1 MELVNPVSVEECEPW
16 MAALVTTMLGSP
28 WDDDFRRH
36 VERWRRD
43 WLADRTWG
51 VRDRGR
57 WVATLATEPRTLTV
71 PGAPG
76 ETVDIS
82 ADALTAVTVAATHR
96 RQGLLTKMIT
106 QSLQQ
111 AVDRGDPVAVLIAAE
126 WPIYGRF
133 GYAPATHA
141 ADYTLFT
148 RRAGATVRPDPAGT
162 LRQVEPE
169 ELSKHAAGIFDNARR
184 RWAGQVDRP
193 GEWWSRRLGV
203 DNYERIASGQG
214 TWILHETDGE
224 PDGFLAWKVSRDFEL
239 NGEFG
244 EVRVLEFVTG
254 SDTAYRNL
262 WSYLASLD
270 VIGEVKIHRRAVD
283 EPVRWL
289 LTDGRALK
297 QESCGDDTWVR
308 LLDVPAALSARG
320 YATPGRVVLEVVDD
334 DLGGYAAGRFA
345 LDADTAGAE
354 CAPTSDTPD
363 LRLTQRALASIYLG
377 DHSLRGLLATGGID
391 ELTTGALARAD
402 AMFGTAL
409 RPWNPTM
416 F

>member
-1 MELVNPVSVEECEPW
+1 
-16 MAALVTTMLGSP
+16 
-28 WDDDFRRH
+28 
-36 VERWRRD
+36 
-43 WLADRTWG
+43 
-51 VRDRGR
+51 
-57 WVATLATEPRTLTV
+57 LTV

-76 ETVDIS
+76 TTVDIS

-106 QSLQQ
+106 ESLQE

-133 GYAPATHA
+133 GYAPATRG

-148 RRAGATVRPDPAGT
+148 RRVGASVRPDPAGT

-169 ELSKHAAGIFDNARR
+169 ELSKHAAAIFDNARR

-193 GEWWSRRLGV
+193 GDWWSRRLGV
-203 DNYERIASGQG
+203 ENYERMASGQG

-224 PDGFLAWKVSRDFEL
+224 PDGFLAWKVTRDFEL
-239 NGEFG
+239 NGEYA
-244 EVRVLEFVTG
+244 EIRVLEFVSG

-262 WSYLASLD
+262 WSYLAALD
-270 VIGEVKIHRRAVD
+270 VIGEVKIHGRSVD

-289 LTDGRALK
+289 LGDGRALK
-297 QESCGDDTWVR
+297 QEYCGDDTWVR

-320 YATPGRVVLEVVDD
+320 YATPGRVVLDVIDD

-345 LDADTAGAE
+345 LDADATGAE
-354 CAPTSDTPD
+354 CAPTSDAPD
-363 LRLTQRALASIYLG
+363 LRLPQRALASIYLG
-377 DHSLRGLLATGGID
+377 DHSLRGLSVAGGIE
-391 ELTTGALARAD
+391 ELTAGAVARAD

-409 RPWNPTM
+409 RPWNATM

>member
-1 MELVNPVSVEECEPW
+1 MELVHPVPVEECEPW
-16 MAALVTTMLGSP
+16 MAALVTTLLGSP

-43 WLADRTWG
+43 WLADHTWG
-51 VRDRGR
+51 VQDRGR
-57 WVATLATEPRTLTV
+57 WVATLATDPRTLTV

-76 ETVDIS
+76 TTVDIS

-106 QSLQQ
+106 ESLQE

-133 GYAPATHA
+133 GYAPATRG

-148 RRAGATVRPDPAGT
+148 RRVGASVRPDPAGT

-169 ELSKHAAGIFDNARR
+169 ELSKHAAAIFDNARR

-193 GEWWSRRLGV
+193 GDWWSRRLGV
-203 DNYERIASGQG
+203 DNYERMASGQG

-224 PDGFLAWKVSRDFEL
+224 PDGFLAWKVTRDFEL
-239 NGEFG
+239 NGEYA
-244 EVRVLEFVTG
+244 EIRVLEFVSG

-262 WSYLASLD
+262 WSYLAALD
-270 VIGEVKIHRRAVD
+270 VIGEVKIHGRSVD

-289 LTDGRALK
+289 LGDGRALK
-297 QESCGDDTWVR
+297 QEYCGDDTWVR

-320 YATPGRVVLEVVDD
+320 YATPGRVVLDVIDD

-345 LDADTAGAE
+345 LDADATGAE
-354 CAPTSDTPD
+354 CAPTSDAPD
-363 LRLTQRALASIYLG
+363 LRLPQRALASIYLG
-377 DHSLRGLLATGGID
+377 DHSLRGLSVAGGIE
-391 ELTTGALARAD
+391 ELTAGAVARAD

-409 RPWNPTM
+409 RPWNATM